1 MKIKTIADELSS
13 EKYHGRGIIAGK
25 TADGK
30 YAAAAYFIMG
40 RSQNSRNR
48 IFVRDGE
55 GIRTEAFDPAKL
67 TDARLIIYPPVRV
80 LGAHTI
86 ISNGSHTDDIFN
98 ALERGETF
106 LQVWQTFTFEP
117 DAPHYTPRIA
127 ALITIADSAPHFELA
142 IAKAAD
148 GTPADCARFIFSFDT
163 LQNGEGRFIHTY
175 QDDGN
180 PLPSFEGEPKR
191 ITLKG
196 TLDDF
201 TGAIW
206 KNLNANNKISL
217 FTRFIDLRTEKHETR
232 IVNQHP

>member
-1 MKIKTIADELSS
+1 MEAQRLETALAAQ
-13 EKYHGRGIIAGK
+13 KYPGRGIIVGK
-25 TADGK
+25 SEDGTC
-30 YAAAAYFIMG
+30 AAAAYFITG
-40 RSQNSRNR
+40 RSENSRNR

-55 GIRTEAFDPAKL
+55 GIRTEAFNPAKL

-98 ALERGETF
+98 ALEREETF

-142 IAKAAD
+142 IAKTAD

-196 TLDDF
+196 SLDDF

-206 KNLNANNKISL
+206 KNLNADNKISL
-217 FTRFIDLRTEKHETR
+217 FTRFIDLRTGKHETR